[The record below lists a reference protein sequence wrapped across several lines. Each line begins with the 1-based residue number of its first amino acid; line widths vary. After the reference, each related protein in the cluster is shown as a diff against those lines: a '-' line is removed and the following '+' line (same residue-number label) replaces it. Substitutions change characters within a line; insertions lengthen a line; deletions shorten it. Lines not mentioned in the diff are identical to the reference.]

1 MNAAALPIRL
11 AGRFLVWVAPPGG
24 DRPRIVG
31 ILGRRTIRASGQGQ
45 EPKKKEALAC
55 QD

>member
-1 MNAAALPIRL
+1 MNAAALPIRY
-11 AGRFLVWVAPPGG
+11 AGCFLVLVSPLDG
-24 DRPRIVG
+24 DRTRPVG

-45 EPKKKEALAC
+45 EPEKKEALAC